1 MNAADHDNKAELI
14 DQQQQ
19 ALDRSTAWFLI
30 IDGCHVAAQHYCWA
44 AFDWAGANHHAVSQ
58 NHRHGQI
65 PGLLQQAQAP
75 AAVRD
80 AWIELEKLRTR
91 ATYGTGMN
99 GVNADAART
108 LLTAIRSWAVGLRP

>member
-1 MNAADHDNKAELI
+1 MNAGDHYNKAELV

-19 ALDRSTAWFLI
+19 PLDRSTAWFLI

-44 AFDWAGANHHAVSQ
+44 AFDWAGASHHAVSQ

-65 PGLLQQAQAP
+65 PGLLQQTQAP
-75 AAVRD
+75 AAVRA

-91 ATYGTGMN
+91 AT
-99 GVNADAART
+99 
-108 LLTAIRSWAVGLRP
+108 